1 MNRETGLAIIC
12 DNAYSEKIRELFID
26 NREVNL
32 VVVSNDVK
40 DITSEL
46 EMRLRDMPKLFDDK
60 IDNPR
65 PIPKYKRKR
74 RK

>member
-1 MNRETGLAIIC
+1 MNRETGLAIIG